1 MLTCLQRRSPM
12 GLRLGD
18 TGAEKG
24 GSLSGSATMHQTRP
38 EREKAVLVG
47 AIFGS
52 TSIDQAEWSLEEL
65 EALADTA
72 GADTVERMMQR
83 RNSPDAATYLGKGK
97 AKEIAG
103 VASALDADMLIFDDE
118 LTPAQGR
125 NLEDIAGV
133 NPLAERGL
141 KIIDRTGLIL
151 DIFAQHAR
159 SAEGKLQVE
168 LAQLNY
174 RLPRL
179 RGWGDVLSRL
189 GGGIGTRGP
198 GETALEAERRAILR
212 RIQRVK
218 KDLTAL
224 ERTRRI
230 KRAQRNRSGV
240 PIVALVGYTNAGKS
254 TLLRNLTDANVLV
267 QDQLFSTLD
276 PTTRRL
282 ELPFGRDALM
292 TDTVGFV
299 RKLPHQLVEAFQST
313 LEEVGESTL
322 LLHVVDGSRDPERQL
337 DAVNTVLGGLGA
349 AEKPALIFMNKV
361 DLLTDIQLKNLEE
374 RWPDAV
380 FGSAVTNQGID
391 DLLERISEEL
401 SKLKVEVELSI
412 PFDKGDL
419 VARVHEE
426 GEVLSESYTESG
438 THLVARVGR
447 ESLPALRDYLGEAST

>member
-1 MLTCLQRRSPM
+1 M
-12 GLRLGD
+12 
-18 TGAEKG
+18 
-24 GSLSGSATMHQTRP
+24 
-38 EREKAVLVG
+38 LVG
-47 AIFGS
+47 ARFGS
-52 TSIDQAEWSLEEL
+52 TSLDEAEWSLQEL

-72 GADTVERMMQR
+72 GADTLDRSVQR
-83 RNSPDAATYLGKGK
+83 RSTPDAATYLGKGK
-97 AKEIAG
+97 AREIAG
-103 VASALDADMLIFDDE
+103 LASALDADMLIFDDE

-218 KDLTAL
+218 RDLENL
-224 ERTRRI
+224 ERTRRL
-230 KRAQRNRSGV
+230 KRSRRTHSGV
-240 PIVALVGYTNAGKS
+240 PVVALVGYTNSGKS
-254 TLLRNLTDANVLV
+254 TLLRRVTDADVLV

-282 ELPFGRDALM
+282 ELPFGKDALL

-299 RKLPHQLVEAFQST
+299 RKLPHQLVEAFRST
-313 LEEVGESTL
+313 LEEVGEATL

-337 DAVNTVLGGLGA
+337 DAVNTVLGGLGL
-349 AEKPALIFMNKV
+349 AEKPSLVFMNKV
-361 DLLTDIQLKNLEE
+361 DLVGEVARDKITG
-374 RWPDAV
+374 RFPDAV
-380 FGSAVTNQGID
+380 FGSAVTGEGVEA
-391 DLLERISEEL
+391 LLERISEEL
-401 SKLKVEVELSI
+401 SKLQIEVELTI
-412 PFDKGDL
+412 PFDKGEL
-419 VARVHEE
+419 VAQIHDE
-426 GEVLSESYTESG
+426 GEVLHESYTEAG
-438 THLVARVGR
+438 THLIARIDR
-447 ESLPALRDYLGEAST
+447 DSLPGLRDYLGRPSA

>member
-1 MLTCLQRRSPM
+1 
-12 GLRLGD
+12 
-18 TGAEKG
+18 
-24 GSLSGSATMHQTRP
+24 
-38 EREKAVLVG
+38 
-47 AIFGS
+47 
-52 TSIDQAEWSLEEL
+52 
-65 EALADTA
+65 
-72 GADTVERMMQR
+72 MQR
-83 RNSPDAATYLGKGK
+83 RGSADAATYLGKGK

-103 VASALDADMLIFDDE
+103 VATALDADMLIFDDE

-212 RIQRVK
+212 RIKRVK
-218 KDLTAL
+218 KDLVDL
-224 ERTRRI
+224 ERTRRL
-230 KRAQRNRSGV
+230 KRARRTRSGV
-240 PIVALVGYTNAGKS
+240 PVVALVGYTNAGKS
-254 TLLRNLTDANVLV
+254 TLLRHVTDADVLV

-282 ELPFGRDALM
+282 ELPFGRDALL

-299 RKLPHQLVEAFQST
+299 RKLPHQLVEAFRST
-313 LEEVGESTL
+313 LEEVGEATL
-322 LLHVVDGSRDPERQL
+322 LLHVVDASRDPERQL
-337 DAVNTVLGGLGA
+337 DAVNTVLAELGVA
-349 AEKPALIFMNKV
+349 DRPSLTFMNKA
-361 DLLTDIQLKNLEE
+361 DLISDVERDKIQG
-374 RWPDAV
+374 RFPQAV
-380 FGSAVTNQGID
+380 FGSAVTGQGLD
-391 DLLERISEEL
+391 ELLERISDEL
-401 SKLKVEVELSI
+401 SKMKVEVELTI

-419 VARVHEE
+419 VARVHDS
-426 GEVLSESYTESG
+426 GEVLHESYTESG
-438 THLVARVGR
+438 THLVARIGR
-447 ESLPALRDYLGEAST
+447 EALPLLRDYLGRSPS